1 MASQMKMVVE
11 DRPTK
16 AITPPKESDVASLF
30 ASLNW
35 RRSLRKFVSPSP
47 SNIKTVLE
55 AARLT
60 PTSYNVQPFS
70 IYVVSGIDLMQ
81 QLMSICYN
89 QQQVGEASHVLVF
102 TALTNAK
109 QAVDRVINAH
119 NLEEVAP
126 KKATS
131 MKNALLQMENGDFF
145 HFASEQAHIA
155 LGFSLVAAATA
166 RIGSCPIGSFDAV
179 KLRDLLQLPQGE
191 VNDFDPIPYSTP
203 IDPSPNPPSLPLPCP
218 YPISSP
224 E

>member
-191 VNDFDPIPYSTP
+191 VRDLDPIPYSTP
-203 IDPSPNPPSLPLPCP
+203 IDPSPNPPSLPLPHLLP
-218 YPISSP
+218 
-224 E
+224 